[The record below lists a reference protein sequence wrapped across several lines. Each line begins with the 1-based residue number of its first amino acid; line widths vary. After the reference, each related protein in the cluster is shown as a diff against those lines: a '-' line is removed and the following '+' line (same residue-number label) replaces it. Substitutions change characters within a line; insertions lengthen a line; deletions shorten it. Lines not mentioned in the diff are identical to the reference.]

1 VLLGS
6 GAEETLGGAPAERIW
21 AACERYRALPGLA
34 REAVDILAGTG
45 WPGWLADTVQAKR
58 SAPVDVFATVDVALA
73 ADARRALYAP
83 DLRRLFEAGPTEH
96 VIGALAGDA
105 VSRGAS
111 DARDV
116 LYAVRLAVGVA
127 RDVARLSSVLETE
140 LAFPLADPRVAQTS
154 AAVPARVRTVVRQR
168 AALLQRA
175 VAAELPRDV
184 VRQPHRGLVPGRE
197 VWRTGSLRDVVEES
211 LGAQRVAR
219 LGFFDAEAV
228 ARLRAAHDAGAPGL
242 GPVLWRL
249 VLVSRWLDRP
259 ARRLADDYSSAPAA
273 TSDVIASSS

>member
-1 VLLGS
+1 
-6 GAEETLGGAPAERIW
+6 
-21 AACERYRALPGLA
+21 
-34 REAVDILAGTG
+34 
-45 WPGWLADTVQAKR
+45 VQAKR

-73 ADARRALYAP
+73 AEARRALYAP
-83 DLRRLFEAGPTEH
+83 ELRRLFEAGPTER

-105 VSRGAS
+105 VSHGAT

-116 LYAVRLAVGVA
+116 LYAVRLGVGIA
-127 RDVARLSSVLETE
+127 RDVARLSSALDAE
-140 LAFPLADPRVAQTS
+140 LAFPLADPRIAQTS

-175 VAAELPRDV
+175 VSGDLPRDV
-184 VRQPHRGLVPGRE
+184 VRQPHRTLVPGRD

-211 LGAQRVAR
+211 LAPDRVTR
-219 LGFFDAEAV
+219 LGLFDAEAV

-242 GPVLWRL
+242 GAVLWRL

-259 ARRLADDYSSAPAA
+259 ARRVADYSSAPAA